1 MTYSYKLTES
11 RLTKWHFW
19 FSYAAVAAL
28 LMLWLQPLLLDRYT
42 RWDSSESVLSLAGK
56 LISPAIFVG
65 AFFIGPGLF
74 FILRAYYRRPKQL
87 DSGYRRSEWKN
98 TTCKKHARG
107 DCRTCMRGQWMLNRC
122 NTWLFAAIL
131 YYFGLGIMLLTSDLF
146 KLRYIPLGFSTVC
159 GLFLWVSIISPDIF
173 HFSQDR
179 PLEWQCGLI
188 KSPVRGERRLPQ
200 FVLVLSWI
208 ILLFMCLWLHDI
220 ELCRITITSI
230 TLYFIAVFWGT
241 RSGALHRFMMD
252 AVKGLGQRAARYR
265 DEAMQGGARAQFRFG
280 LLYEEGNGVQ
290 IDLPEANSW
299 YRKAAEQGLADAQVK
314 IGNMYY
320 HGSTVPCDYEQAKTW
335 FRKAAEQGNA
345 VAMNSLGVM
354 YAFGPNELKAAA
366 AYNDTVFT
374 GDMVAQQAYAGM
386 LYAAKKE
393 PKNYLEGYF
402 WLCLATAM
410 DSSVVEDRDEVAAKL
425 TPAELCEVQERIA
438 VWFAQ
443 HRRN

>member
-1 MTYSYKLTES
+1 MAHSSKLADS
-11 RLTKWHFW
+11 RLSKWHFRL
-19 FSYAAVAAL
+19 SCAAAAGL
-28 LMLWLQPLLLDRYT
+28 FILWLQPILPRLIS
-42 RWDSSESVLSLAGK
+42 RWDSFAWEFIFLVLAGVP
-56 LISPAIFVG
+56 LGVG
-65 AFFIGPGLF
+65 SF
-74 FILRAYYRRPKQL
+74 FILRAYFRRPKQL
-87 DSGYRRSEWKN
+87 ESAYRRSEWDN
-98 TTCKKHARG
+98 ICKKHARR
-107 DCRTCMRGQWMLNRC
+107 DCRTCLRSQWILNQC
-122 NTWLFAAIL
+122 NTWMFIAIL
-131 YYFGLGIMLLTSDLF
+131 YYFGLGIVLLMSDLIR
-146 KLRYIPLGFSTVC
+146 LRYIPLGFSTVC

-220 ELCRITITSI
+220 ELFRIIITSM
-230 TLYFIAVFWGT
+230 TLYFIAVFWGIK
-241 RSGALHRFMMD
+241 SNALHRFMMD

-402 WLCLATAM
+402 WLCLAAEMGNSDVM
-410 DSSVVEDRDEVAAKL
+410 DHDEVAAKL
-425 TPAELCEVQERIA
+425 SPAERSGVQERVA
-438 VWFAQ
+438 RWLAE